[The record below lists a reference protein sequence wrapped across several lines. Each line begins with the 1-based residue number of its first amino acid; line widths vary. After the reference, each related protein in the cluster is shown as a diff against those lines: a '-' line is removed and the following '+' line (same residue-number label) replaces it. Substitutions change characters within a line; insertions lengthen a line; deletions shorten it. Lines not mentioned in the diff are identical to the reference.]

1 MQSTKNEQPASEST
15 ALAGRFAVVV
25 GGSGGIGRAV
35 SVELARRGATV
46 LAHGRHASAKA
57 LEMPSGDAAGAAG
70 GMSQGGADDMPE
82 DGASSRHLTFDREF
96 DTPHEFLSALDERL
110 RALGA
115 EPDLLICS
123 FGPFLERPLAD
134 TSAADWERLA
144 MANLALPGA
153 LASHFLPGM
162 LRRGFGRFLFF
173 GGTRTDSIRGFRQT
187 AAYAAAKT
195 GLGVL
200 VKSIALEGA
209 SRNVAAALVCPGPT
223 ETEYQDASTRAR
235 HAGLTPRGNLA
246 SASLVA
252 RAAVDL
258 IDADPCLAS
267 GAIVALDG
275 GFAP

>member
-1 MQSTKNEQPASEST
+1 MQHTRGERGTIENST
-15 ALAGRFAVVV
+15 LAGRFAVVV

-35 SVELARRGATV
+35 SAELVRRGATV
-46 LAHGRHASAKA
+46 LVHGRHASTKTA
-57 LEMPSGDAAGAAG
+57 EISGDAGDATKRTAG
-70 GMSQGGADDMPE
+70 E
-82 DGASSRHLTFDREF
+82 RLFTFDCEF
-96 DTPHEFLSALDERL
+96 DTPRSFLHALDERL
-110 RALGA
+110 RELGA
-115 EPDLLICS
+115 EPDLLVCS

-134 TSAADWERLA
+134 TSVTDWERLA

-153 LASHFLPGM
+153 LASHLLPGM
-162 LRRGFGRFLFF
+162 LRRNFGRFLFF

-187 AAYAAAKT
+187 AAYAATKT

-209 SRNVAAALVCPGPT
+209 VRNVAAALVCPGPT
-223 ETEYQDASTRAR
+223 ETEDQNATTPAR
-235 HAGLTPRGNLA
+235 HAALTPQRKLA
-246 SASLVA
+246 GAELVA
-252 RAAVDL
+252 RTAIDL